1 MKQDYIKE
9 LLAQAKAAG
18 IEAAEAYL
26 SEKEN
31 FSAMR
36 NNGALEDYQSN
47 HTRGLGFR
55 GLVNGRMGYASTE
68 ALDEESIGQL
78 IRGVIESATLCESDD
93 EQPLYQG
100 GGQVPELELYQ
111 PELDKVAP
119 EAKLAKIEAMENA
132 CKAADSRYL
141 NGYNM
146 VETTKHTVRIANSF
160 GMDQTYTENFCNLY
174 CNANIKE
181 GDNVSTGG
189 FVQISRDFDALDPD
203 RLARDSVDQAVK
215 GLNAEPVAS
224 GKYHVVFW
232 NEALVSLLGVFST
245 VFSAETEQMGL
256 SLLSGKLGETIAAPC
271 VTLVDDPLRPDCL
284 GSRPFDD
291 EGVPSHQHMLVENG
305 VFRTFLHNLKT
316 ARKAGVES
324 TGNGS
329 KADYSSPVR
338 VAPSNLYFEP
348 GALSF
353 EELLSQVGDGI
364 VITEVSGLHA
374 GANPVSGDFSLLSKG
389 YTLKDGK
396 RDQPLERITVA
407 GNFYELLKNIRA
419 FASDLRFPNGALGS
433 ASADAGEMT
442 VSGKA

>member
-55 GLVNGRMGYASTE
+55 GLVNGLMGYASTE

-160 GMDQTYTENFCNLY
+160 GMDQTYTENFCDLY
-174 CNANIKE
+174 CGANVKE

-407 GNFYELLKNIRA
+407 VNFYELLKNIRA

>member
-160 GMDQTYTENFCNLY
+160 GMDQTYTENFCDLY
-174 CNANIKE
+174 CGANVKE

-189 FVQISRDFDALDPD
+189 FVQISRDLDALDPD

>member
-9 LLAQAKAAG
+9 LLAQAKAVG

-141 NGYNM
+141 NGYNI

-174 CNANIKE
+174 CNANVKE

>member
-1 MKQDYIKE
+1 MWTDKWKIV
-9 LLAQAKAAG
+9 
-18 IEAAEAYL
+18 
-26 SEKEN
+26 
-31 FSAMR
+31 F
-36 NNGALEDYQSN
+36 
-47 HTRGLGFR
+47 
-55 GLVNGRMGYASTE
+55 
-68 ALDEESIGQL
+68 
-78 IRGVIESATLCESDD
+78 
-93 EQPLYQG
+93 
-100 GGQVPELELYQ
+100 
-111 PELDKVAP
+111 DKVSP
-119 EAKLAKIEAMENA
+119 EAKLAKIEAMENQ
-132 CKAADSRYL
+132 CKATDARYL

-146 VETTKHTVRIANSF
+146 IDTTKHTVRIANSY
-160 GMDQTYTENFCNLY
+160 GMDQTYTENFCQLY
-174 CNANIKE
+174 CGANVKE
-181 GDNVSTGG
+181 NDCVSTGG
-189 FVQISRDFDALDPD
+189 FAQLSRDFDALDPIA
-203 RLARDSVDQAVK
+203 LGRDSVEQAVK

-224 GKYHVVFW
+224 GKYRVIFW
-232 NEALVSLLGVFST
+232 NEALVSLLGVFNT
-245 VFSAETEQMGL
+245 IFSAETEQMGL

-271 VTLVDDPLRPDCL
+271 VTLVDDPLRADCV

-316 ARKAGVES
+316 AKKAGVQS

-348 GALSF
+348 GVLSF
-353 EELLSQVGDGI
+353 DELLRQAGDGV

-389 YTLKDGK
+389 YTIKDGQ

-419 FASDLRFPNGALGS
+419 FASDLRFPYGPMGS

-442 VSGKA
+442 ISGKA

>member
-174 CNANIKE
+174 CNANVKE

-215 GLNAEPVAS
+215 GLNAEAVAS

-353 EELLSQVGDGI
+353 DELLRQAGDGI

-389 YTLKDGK
+389 YTIKDGK

-419 FASDLRFPNGALGS
+419 FASDLRFPYGPMGS

>member
-174 CNANIKE
+174 CGANVKE

>member
-18 IEAAEAYL
+18 IEAADAYL

-174 CNANIKE
+174 CNANVKE

-389 YTLKDGK
+389 YTIENGRKG
-396 RDQPLERITVA
+396 RAVEQITVA
-407 GNFYELLKNIRA
+407 GNFYTMLKNIREVG
-419 FASDLRFPNGALGS
+419 SDLEFFGS
-433 ASADAGEMT
+433 SYGSPSVDVGEMT
-442 VSGKA
+442 VAGK

>member
-174 CNANIKE
+174 CNANVKE

-232 NEALVSLLGVFST
+232 NEVLVSLLGVFST

>member
-9 LLAQAKAAG
+9 LLAQAKEAG

-174 CNANIKE
+174 CNANVKE

-316 ARKAGVES
+316 ARKADVES

>member
-100 GGQVPELELYQ
+100 GGQVPEVELYQ

-146 VETTKHTVRIANSF
+146 VETTRHTVRIANSF
-160 GMDQTYTENFCNLY
+160 GMDQTYTENFCDLY
-174 CNANIKE
+174 CGANVKE

>member
-9 LLAQAKAAG
+9 LLTQAKAVG

-160 GMDQTYTENFCNLY
+160 GMDQTYTENFCDLY
-174 CNANIKE
+174 CGANVKE

-396 RDQPLERITVA
+396 RNQPLERITVA

>member
-9 LLAQAKAAG
+9 LLAQAKATG

-93 EQPLYQG
+93 EQLLYQG

-160 GMDQTYTENFCNLY
+160 GMDQTYTENFCDLY
-174 CNANIKE
+174 CGANVKE

>member
-100 GGQVPELELYQ
+100 GGQVPEVELYQ

-146 VETTKHTVRIANSF
+146 VETTKHTVHIANSF

-174 CNANIKE
+174 CGANVKE

-316 ARKAGVES
+316 ARKADVES

>member
-9 LLAQAKAAG
+9 LLTQAKAAG

-68 ALDEESIGQL
+68 ALDDESIGQL

-146 VETTKHTVRIANSF
+146 VETTKPTVRIANSF

-174 CNANIKE
+174 CNANVKE

>member
-160 GMDQTYTENFCNLY
+160 GMDQTYTENFCDLY
-174 CNANIKE
+174 CNANVKE

>member
-18 IEAAEAYL
+18 IEAADAYL

-174 CNANIKE
+174 CNANVKE

>member
-78 IRGVIESATLCESDD
+78 IRGVIESATLCETDD

-174 CNANIKE
+174 CNANVKE

-389 YTLKDGK
+389 YTIKDGQ

-419 FASDLRFPNGALGS
+419 FASDLRFPYGPMGS

>member
-111 PELDKVAP
+111 PELDQVSP

-160 GMDQTYTENFCNLY
+160 GMDQTYTENYCDLY
-174 CNANIKE
+174 CGANVKE
-181 GDNVSTGG
+181 GGNVSTGG

-338 VAPSNLYFEP
+338 VSPSNLYFEP

>member
-93 EQPLYQG
+93 EQLLYQG

-174 CNANIKE
+174 CNANVKE

-256 SLLSGKLGETIAAPC
+256 SLLSGQLGETIAAPC

>member
-174 CNANIKE
+174 CNANVKE

-203 RLARDSVDQAVK
+203 RLARVSVDQAVK
-215 GLNAEPVAS
+215 GLNAEPVVS

-433 ASADAGEMT
+433 ASVDAGEMT

>member
-9 LLAQAKAAG
+9 LLTQAKAVG

-160 GMDQTYTENFCNLY
+160 GMDQTYTENFCDLY
-174 CNANIKE
+174 CGANVKE

>member
-111 PELDKVAP
+111 PEQDKVAP

-174 CNANIKE
+174 CNANVKE

>member
-100 GGQVPELELYQ
+100 GGQVPEVELYQ

-174 CNANIKE
+174 CNANVKE

>member
-93 EQPLYQG
+93 EKPLYQG

-160 GMDQTYTENFCNLY
+160 GMDQTYTENFCDLY
-174 CNANIKE
+174 CGANVKE

>member
-9 LLAQAKAAG
+9 LLTQAKAAG

-93 EQPLYQG
+93 EQLLYQG

-160 GMDQTYTENFCNLY
+160 GMDQTYTENFCDLY
-174 CNANIKE
+174 CGANVKE

>member
-9 LLAQAKAAG
+9 LLTQAKAVG

-100 GGQVPELELYQ
+100 GGQVPEVELYQ

-160 GMDQTYTENFCNLY
+160 GMDQTYTENFCDLY
-174 CNANIKE
+174 CGANVKE

-442 VSGKA
+442 ISGKA

>member
-9 LLAQAKAAG
+9 LLTQAKAAG

-160 GMDQTYTENFCNLY
+160 GMDQTYTENFCDLY
-174 CNANIKE
+174 CGANVKE

-316 ARKAGVES
+316 ARKADVES

>member
-9 LLAQAKAAG
+9 LLSQAKAAG
-18 IEAAEAYL
+18 VEAAEAYL
-26 SEKEN
+26 SESES

-68 ALDEESIGQL
+68 ALDDESIGQL
-78 IRGVIESATLCESDD
+78 IRGVIESATLCESKD
-93 EQPLYQG
+93 EQLLYQG
-100 GGQVPELELYQ
+100 GGQLPEVALYN
-111 PELDKVAP
+111 PELDKVSP
-119 EAKLAKIEAMENA
+119 EAKLAKIEAMENQ
-132 CKAADSRYL
+132 CKATDARYL

-146 VETTKHTVRIANSF
+146 IDTTKHTVRIANSYD
-160 GMDQTYTENFCNLY
+160 MDQTYTENFCQLY
-174 CNANIKE
+174 CGANVKE
-181 GDNVSTGG
+181 NDCVSTGG
-189 FVQISRDFDALDPD
+189 FAQISRDFDALDPIA
-203 RLARDSVDQAVK
+203 LGRDSVEQAVK

-224 GKYHVVFW
+224 GKYRVIFW
-232 NEALVSLLGVFST
+232 NEALVSLLGVFNT
-245 VFSAETEQMGL
+245 IFSAETEQMGL

-271 VTLVDDPLRPDCL
+271 VTLVDDPLRADCV

-316 ARKAGVES
+316 AKKAGVQS

-348 GALSF
+348 GVLSF
-353 EELLSQVGDGI
+353 DELLRQVGDGV

-389 YTLKDGK
+389 YTIKDGQ

-419 FASDLRFPNGALGS
+419 FASDLRFPYGPMGS

-442 VSGKA
+442 ISGKA

>member
-78 IRGVIESATLCESDD
+78 IRGVIESATLCESYD

-160 GMDQTYTENFCNLY
+160 GMDQTYTENFCDLY
-174 CNANIKE
+174 CGANVKE

>member
-174 CNANIKE
+174 CNANVKE

-442 VSGKA
+442 ISGKA

>member
-100 GGQVPELELYQ
+100 GGQVLELELYQ

-160 GMDQTYTENFCNLY
+160 GMDQTYTENFCDLY
-174 CNANIKE
+174 CNANVKE

>member
-9 LLAQAKAAG
+9 LLAQAMAAG

-100 GGQVPELELYQ
+100 GGQVLELELYQ

-160 GMDQTYTENFCNLY
+160 GMDQTYTENFCDLY
-174 CNANIKE
+174 CGANVKE

>member
-100 GGQVPELELYQ
+100 GGQVLELELYQ

-160 GMDQTYTENFCNLY
+160 GMDQTYTENFCDLY
-174 CNANIKE
+174 CGANVKE

>member
-174 CNANIKE
+174 CNANVKE

-256 SLLSGKLGETIAAPC
+256 SLLTGKLGETIAAPC

>member
-9 LLAQAKAAG
+9 LLTQAKAAG

-160 GMDQTYTENFCNLY
+160 GMDQTYTENFCDLY
-174 CNANIKE
+174 CGANVKE

-316 ARKAGVES
+316 ARKADVES

-419 FASDLRFPNGALGS
+419 FAGDLRFPNGALGS

>member
-174 CNANIKE
+174 CNANVKE

-389 YTLKDGK
+389 YTIENGRKG
-396 RDQPLERITVA
+396 RAVEQITVA
-407 GNFYELLKNIRA
+407 GNFYTMLKNIREVG
-419 FASDLRFPNGALGS
+419 SDLEFFGS
-433 ASADAGEMT
+433 SYGSPSVDVGEMT
-442 VSGKA
+442 VAGK

>member
-160 GMDQTYTENFCNLY
+160 GMDQTYTENFCDLY
-174 CNANIKE
+174 CGANVKE

-224 GKYHVVFW
+224 CKYHVVFW

>member
-9 LLAQAKAAG
+9 LLTQAKAAG

-160 GMDQTYTENFCNLY
+160 GMDQTYTENFCDLY
-174 CNANIKE
+174 CGANVKE

-396 RDQPLERITVA
+396 QDQPLERITVA

>member
-18 IEAAEAYL
+18 IKAAEAYL

-160 GMDQTYTENFCNLY
+160 GMDQTYTENFCDLY
-174 CNANIKE
+174 CNANVKE

-396 RDQPLERITVA
+396 RAQPLERITVA